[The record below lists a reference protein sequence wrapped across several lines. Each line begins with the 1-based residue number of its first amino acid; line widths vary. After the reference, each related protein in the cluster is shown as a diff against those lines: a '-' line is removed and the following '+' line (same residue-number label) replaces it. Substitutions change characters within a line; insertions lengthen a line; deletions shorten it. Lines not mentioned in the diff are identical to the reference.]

1 MKKIVI
7 AASLMFVATAQA
19 QTQSEQMM
27 EIGVDMTPVM
37 AEKAVVAK
45 LDSRFENYAL
55 ENSAAGGQ

>member
-19 QTQSEQMM
+19 SEM
-27 EIGVDMTPVM
+27 EIGVEMTPV
-37 AEKAVVAK
+37 AKQEQVVAK
-45 LDSRFENYAL
+45 SDARFESYAL